1 MATSKLKAKDP
12 KDVAPGKIKMMI
24 FGKSG
29 IGKTWISLDFP
40 KPYYIDAE
48 GGARLAHYQAKLA
61 AVGGSYF
68 GVEDGALSFEEVL
81 GQIQALATEK
91 HEFKTLVIGSITKLF
106 QTAIAE
112 ESQRILESGNKDE
125 YGASKKGPIRLM
137 RRLVNWINRIDMN
150 VVFEAHEMA
159 EWGLVNNVREQI
171 GTQADTWDKLIYELD
186 LTLQVIKQGPS
197 RYALIRK
204 SRLMGF
210 PETEKFPLE
219 YAEFA
224 KRYGKDFIE
233 GEVKQINLA
242 TPEQI
247 AELISWFDT
256 LGVRDEEKQKVLD
269 KAKAETIEELTVEQA
284 DAYLAFLKAKVEKRR
299 ADAKKL

>member
-12 KDVAPGKIKMMI
+12 KDVVPGKIKMMI

-91 HEFKTLVIGSITKLF
+91 HDYQTLVIGPVTKLY

-112 ESQRILESGNKDE
+112 EAQRLGDKDAF
-125 YGASKKGPIRLM
+125 GASKKPAIAYM
-137 RRLVNWINRIDMN
+137 RRLVNWVQRIDMN
-150 VVFEAHEMA
+150 VVFEAHESS
-159 EWGLVNNVREQI
+159 EWGMVNGQREQI
-171 GTQADTWDKLIYELD
+171 GTNADTWDKLVYELD
-186 LTLQVIKQGPS
+186 LTLQVVKQGPS

-204 SRLMGF
+204 SRLLGF

-233 GEVKQINLA
+233 GEVKQISLA

-284 DAYLAFLKAKVEKRR
+284 DAYLAFLKAKVEKRK
-299 ADAKKL
+299 AAAKAI

>member
-1 MATSKLKAKDP
+1 MATTSKLKAKDP
-12 KDVAPGKIKMMI
+12 KDVEPGKIKMMI

-48 GGARLAHYQAKLA
+48 GGARLAHYQSKLA

-91 HEFKTLVIGSITKLF
+91 HDYQTLVIGSITKLF

-112 ESQRILESGNKDE
+112 ESQRIIESGNKDE
-125 YGASKKGPIRLM
+125 YGASKKAPIRMM
-137 RRLVNWINRIDMN
+137 RRLVNWIQRIDMN
-150 VVFEAHEMA
+150 VVFEAHEA
-159 EWGLVNNVREQI
+159 SEWGMVNGQREQI
-171 GTQADTWDKLIYELD
+171 GTNADTWDKLIYELD
-186 LTLQVIKQGPS
+186 LTLQVVKQGSS

-210 PETEKFPLE
+210 PENEKFPLE

-233 GEVKQINLA
+233 GKVSQIELA
-242 TPEQI
+242 TPEQVE
-247 AELISWFDT
+247 ELIGWFDT
-256 LGVRDEEKQKVLD
+256 LGIRDEEKQKVLD
-269 KAKAETIEELTVEQA
+269 KAKADTVQELTTEQA
-284 DAYLAFLKAKVEKRR
+284 AKWIAMLRERVEKRK
-299 ADAKKL
+299 ASAK

>member
-91 HEFKTLVIGSITKLF
+91 HDYQTLVIGSVTKLY

-112 ESQRILESGNKDE
+112 EAQRLGDKDAF
-125 YGASKKGPIRLM
+125 GASKKPAIAYM
-137 RRLVNWINRIDMN
+137 RRLVNWIDRIDMN
-150 VVFEAHEMA
+150 VVFEAHEAA
-159 EWGLVNNVREQI
+159 EWGMVDGKREQI
-171 GTQADTWDKLIYELD
+171 GTVADTWDKLIYELD

-204 SRLMGF
+204 SRLLGF

-284 DAYLAFLKAKVEKRR
+284 DAYIQFLKSKVEKRR

>member
-12 KDVAPGKIKMMI
+12 KDVVPGKIKMMI

-29 IGKTWISLDFP
+29 IGKTWLSLDFP

-91 HEFKTLVIGSITKLF
+91 HDYQTLVIGSVTKLY

-112 ESQRILESGNKDE
+112 EAQRLGDRDAF
-125 YGASKKGPIRLM
+125 GASKKPAIAYM
-137 RRLVNWINRIDMN
+137 RRLVNWVQRIDMN
-150 VVFEAHEMA
+150 VVFEAHEAA
-159 EWGLVNNVREQI
+159 EWGMVNGQREQI
-171 GTQADTWDKLIYELD
+171 GTNADTWDKLIYELD
-186 LTLQVIKQGPS
+186 LTLQVVKQGSS

-204 SRLMGF
+204 SRLVGF

>member
-48 GGARLAHYQAKLA
+48 GGARLPHYQAKLA
-61 AVGGSYF
+61 AVGGRYF

-91 HEFKTLVIGSITKLF
+91 HEFKTLVIGSVTKLY

-112 ESQRILESGNKDE
+112 EAQRLGDKDAF
-125 YGASKKGPIRLM
+125 GASKKPAIAYM
-137 RRLVNWINRIDMN
+137 RRLVNWIDRIDMN
-150 VVFEAHEMA
+150 VVFEAHEAA
-159 EWGLVNNVREQI
+159 EWGMVDGKREQI
-171 GTQADTWDKLIYELD
+171 GTVADTWDKLIYELD
-186 LTLQVIKQGPS
+186 LTLQVIKQGQS

-204 SRLMGF
+204 SRLLGF
-210 PETEKFPLE
+210 PENEKFPLE

-284 DAYLAFLKAKVEKRR
+284 DAYIQFLKSKVEKRR

>member
-12 KDVAPGKIKMMI
+12 KDVVPGKIKMMI

-29 IGKTWISLDFP
+29 IGKTWLSLDFP

-91 HEFKTLVIGSITKLF
+91 HDYQTLVIGSVTKLY

-112 ESQRILESGNKDE
+112 QAQRLGDKDAF
-125 YGASKKGPIRLM
+125 GASKKPAIAYM
-137 RRLVNWINRIDMN
+137 RRLVNWVQRIDMN
-150 VVFEAHEMA
+150 VVFEAHEAA
-159 EWGLVNNVREQI
+159 EWGMVNGQREQI
-171 GTQADTWDKLIYELD
+171 GTNADTWDKLIYELD
-186 LTLQVIKQGPS
+186 LTLQVVKQGSS

-204 SRLMGF
+204 SRLVGF

>member
-48 GGARLAHYQAKLA
+48 GGARLAHYQKKLA

-91 HEFKTLVIGSITKLF
+91 HDYQTLVIGSVTKLY

-112 ESQRILESGNKDE
+112 EAQRLGDKDAF
-125 YGASKKGPIRLM
+125 GASKKPAIAYM
-137 RRLVNWINRIDMN
+137 RRLVNWVQRIDMN
-150 VVFEAHEMA
+150 VVFEAHESS
-159 EWGLVNNVREQI
+159 EWGMVNGQREQI
-171 GTQADTWDKLIYELD
+171 GTNADTWDKLVYELD
-186 LTLQVIKQGPS
+186 LTLQVVKQGPS

-210 PETEKFPLE
+210 PENDKFPLE

-233 GEVKQINLA
+233 GEVKQIALA

>member
-91 HEFKTLVIGSITKLF
+91 HDYQTLVIGSVTKLY

-112 ESQRILESGNKDE
+112 EAQRLGDKDAF
-125 YGASKKGPIRLM
+125 GASKKPAIAYM
-137 RRLVNWINRIDMN
+137 RRLVNWVQRIDMN
-150 VVFEAHEMA
+150 VVFEAHEA
-159 EWGLVNNVREQI
+159 SEWGMVNGQREQI
-171 GTQADTWDKLIYELD
+171 GTNAPRPRRRCSTASE
-186 LTLQVIKQGPS
+186 S
-197 RYALIRK
+197 RETTTSSRFRFFRK
-204 SRLMGF
+204 S
-210 PETEKFPLE
+210 
-219 YAEFA
+219 
-224 KRYGKDFIE
+224 
-233 GEVKQINLA
+233 
-242 TPEQI
+242 
-247 AELISWFDT
+247 SS
-256 LGVRDEEKQKVLD
+256 
-269 KAKAETIEELTVEQA
+269 
-284 DAYLAFLKAKVEKRR
+284 
-299 ADAKKL
+299 

>member
-12 KDVAPGKIKMMI
+12 KDVVPGKIKMMI

-40 KPYYIDAE
+40 RPYYIDAE
-48 GGARLAHYQAKLA
+48 GGARLAHYQSKLA

-91 HEFKTLVIGSITKLF
+91 HDYQTLVIGSVTKLY

-112 ESQRILESGNKDE
+112 EAQRLGDKDAF
-125 YGASKKGPIRLM
+125 GASKKPAIAYM
-137 RRLVNWINRIDMN
+137 RRLVNWVQRIDMN
-150 VVFEAHEMA
+150 VVFEAHESS
-159 EWGLVNNVREQI
+159 EWGMVNGQREQI
-171 GTQADTWDKLIYELD
+171 GTNADTWDKLVYELD
-186 LTLQVIKQGPS
+186 LTLQVIKQGSS

-204 SRLMGF
+204 SRLVGF
-210 PETEKFPLE
+210 PETDKFPLE

-233 GEVKQINLA
+233 GKVKQINLA

-269 KAKAETIEELTVEQA
+269 KAKAESIEELTVEQA

>member
-1 MATSKLKAKDP
+1 MATSNASKLKAKDP
-12 KDVAPGKIKMMI
+12 KDVVPGKIKMMI

-91 HEFKTLVIGSITKLF
+91 HDYQTLVIGSVTKLY

-112 ESQRILESGNKDE
+112 EAQRLGDKDAF
-125 YGASKKGPIRLM
+125 GASKKPAIAYM
-137 RRLVNWINRIDMN
+137 RRLVNWVQRIDMN
-150 VVFEAHEMA
+150 VVFEAHESS
-159 EWGLVNNVREQI
+159 EWGMVNGQREQI
-171 GTQADTWDKLIYELD
+171 GTNADTWDKLIYELD
-186 LTLQVIKQGPS
+186 LTLQVIKQGSS

-233 GEVKQINLA
+233 GEVKQIALA

-256 LGVRDEEKQKVLD
+256 LGVREEEKQKVLD
-269 KAKAETIEELTVEQA
+269 KAKADTIEELTVEQA
-284 DAYLAFLKAKVEKRR
+284 DAYLAFLKAKVEKRK
-299 ADAKKL
+299 AAAKV